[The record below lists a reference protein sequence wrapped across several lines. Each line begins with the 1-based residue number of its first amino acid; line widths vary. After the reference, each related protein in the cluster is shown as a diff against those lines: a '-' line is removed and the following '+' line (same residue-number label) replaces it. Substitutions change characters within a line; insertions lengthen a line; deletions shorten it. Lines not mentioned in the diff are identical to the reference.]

1 MPLHKN
7 LVNYVAIVIFRAHC
21 STVFIWFLTK
31 GVSIH
36 GRERSLVLF

>member
-1 MPLHKN
+1 LHKK
-7 LVNYVAIVIFRAHC
+7 LVNYAGVVIFREHR